1 MNQGYTVHG
10 TVRDVSDEA
19 KTEHLRALERR
30 HANAGGKVV
39 LFPADLGDEGAFD
52 AAAEGCW
59 GLLHLASVVVAHG
72 TSAEEQVRLASK
84 GTLSALEAA
93 KRGGVRSVV
102 VTASTVTISPSRG
115 KLSAEGLSW
124 QGGPSDEGQW
134 NDVATLDFG
143 TYSFSKVTAER
154 AALAWLA
161 GQGAPGPF
169 RYATIHFPLGLGPQ
183 LDRRVTSSNNVVSV
197 LLRGELPFVLPM
209 QFNVVDIRDVA
220 RAHLHVLEH
229 PSASGRYL
237 VANRPALASLSFP
250 EIAGKLR
257 SIGGGAFAAFPIPRY
272 EAPMWLA
279 RLLALVDSRVDPF
292 VLESSA
298 RGRHPGYVADRIVAE
313 LGFAYRFLD
322 TDATLLDT
330 AQSMVYQGI
339 ATGKPAPS
347 QKLWV
352 AASMLIGSLVAL
364 LQLARLCWRA
374 AAGSSSTG
382 PAASLKAQ
390 RAAGAAAA
398 GGKPKR
404 H

>member
-1 MNQGYTVHG
+1 MHG

-30 HANAGGKVV
+30 HASAGGKVV

-52 AAAEGCW
+52 AAAKGCW

-72 TSAEEQVRLASK
+72 TPAEEQVRLASK

-102 VTASTVTISPSRG
+102 VTASTATISPSRG
-115 KLSAEGLSW
+115 KLSADGLSW
-124 QGGPSDEGQW
+124 QGGPSDESQW

-161 GQGAPGPF
+161 EQGASGPF

-183 LDRRVTSSNNVVSV
+183 LDRRVTSSNSVVSV

-257 SIGGGAFAAFPIPRY
+257 SIGGGSFAAFPIPRY

-292 VLESSA
+292 MLESSA

-330 AQSMVYQGI
+330 AQSMVDQGI

-352 AASMLIGSLVAL
+352 AASTLIGSLVAL
-364 LQLARLCWRA
+364 LQCARLCWRA
-374 AAGSSSTG
+374 AAGSNSTG

-390 RAAGAAAA
+390 RAAAA

-404 H
+404 Q

>member
-10 TVRDVSDEA
+10 TVRDVSDEG

-30 HANAGGKVV
+30 HASAGGKVV

-52 AAAEGCW
+52 AAAKGCW

-72 TSAEEQVRLASK
+72 TPAEEQVRLASK

-102 VTASTVTISPSRG
+102 VTASTATISPSRA
-115 KLSAEGLSW
+115 KLSADGLSW

-183 LDRRVTSSNNVVSV
+183 LDRRVTSSNSVVSV

-220 RAHLHVLEH
+220 RAHLYVLEH

-237 VANRPALASLSFP
+237 VANRPALASLSFL

-292 VLESSA
+292 MLVG

-330 AQSMVYQGI
+330 AQSMVDQGI
-339 ATGKPAPS
+339 ATGKPEPS

-352 AASMLIGSLVAL
+352 AASILIGSLLAL
-364 LQLARLCWRA
+364 LNCARMCWRA
-374 AAGSSSTG
+374 AAGGNCSTG
-382 PAASLKAQ
+382 PVASLKAQ
-390 RAAGAAAA
+390 RAAAA

-404 H
+404 Q